1 MKSLLRFCTI
11 ALVAS
16 LPAAA
21 QNPNLG
27 TSGAQFLEIPV
38 GARNSAMGGAVVA
51 TVNDASSLFWNPAGI
66 VHVQGSDAHFS
77 YTSWWAG
84 ISLAHAGVVYSQEGI
99 GSFGASVTVLSM
111 DKMEVT
117 TELQPE
123 GTGQFFDAR
132 DLMIG
137 VSFARNLTEDFAVG
151 LTAKYIQQRIWSQTA
166 SGIAFD
172 VGTQYRVGFGDL
184 TIAMS
189 MSNFG
194 GDMEYDGQELS
205 VKYDADPSLGY
216 NRLTP
221 ARLDAEL
228 YPLPLRFQVGIGMT
242 AVRTETFALVLG
254 ADATHPNDNDE
265 RVHVGGELQ
274 FLDHFALRGGYRF
287 GYDDE
292 TATFGAGVALP
303 LGGWRVAVDYG
314 YALYTLLPDIHRLS
328 VGIRF

>member
-1 MKSLLRFCTI
+1 MKFRVI
-11 ALVAS
+11 VAFFLIGAG

-51 TVNDASSLFWNPAGI
+51 GVNDASALFWNPAGI
-66 VHVQGSDAHFS
+66 VHVPGADAHFS

-84 ISLAHAGVVYSQEGI
+84 ISLANAGVVFALEGI
-99 GSFGASVTVLSM
+99 GTFGAAMTVLSV

-117 TELQPE
+117 TELEPE

-132 DLMIG
+132 DLMVG

-151 LTAKYIQQRIWSQTA
+151 VTAKYVQQRIWSQTA
-166 SGIAFD
+166 SSIAFD
-172 VGTQYRVGFGDL
+172 IGTQYRVGFGDL

-189 MSNFG
+189 MANFG
-194 GDMEYDGQELS
+194 SDMDYDGQELS
-205 VKYDADPSLGY
+205 VKYDADPALGY

-228 YPLPLRFQVGIGMT
+228 YPLPLRFQVGIAMT
-242 AVRTETFALVLG
+242 VVRTETFSLFLA

-265 RVHVGGELQ
+265 RVDVGGEVT

-292 TATFGAGVALP
+292 TATFGAGVAIP
-303 LGGWRVAVDYG
+303 LGDWNVSVDYG
-314 YALYTLLPDIHRLS
+314 YALYTLLPDIHRVS